1 MIILKLES
9 FFYRLS
15 KITYRS
21 KKAKRIF
28 LKNHSFK
35 KTIALS
41 LLASMSLCNAEE
53 DGAFFVIDYQTS
65 LARQELKNP
74 GFTQAQELKQLIRDG
89 AVRLQTSAIPLSYYL
104 DILGNKTKTLL
115 SESLKNSSQAQPSQ
129 PNGQPN
135 QALVNLEQSLEIL
148 GKLLDLS
155 QQYASEGVIKPLV
168 VDVGKGQIGIT
179 DSMLLVAQNIVLAL
193 GQVDLSKIQQ
203 NNNEQ
208 LYQNIMKVMLLG
220 AGGTNGSYNGV
231 SVGDIATGMQNF
243 SSQTGLIGAN
253 STVSELNALIKSGI
267 SLDRETLR
275 LGSFIEKNICSNASS
290 CFSGSQLI
298 YKQGLDRTINII
310 NAVLGQFESS
320 ASSLYKISYIP
331 NLFSLKDYQSASMN
345 GFGAKMGYKQFF
357 THKKNVGLRYYGF
370 LDYGYA
376 NFGDTNLKV
385 GANLVTYGVGT
396 DFLYNVYERSRRRE
410 RTTIGLFF
418 GAQIAGQTWST
429 NVTNLLSG
437 QRPDV
442 KSSSFQ
448 FLFDLGVRT
457 NFAKTNFNKH
467 RLDQGIEFGV
477 KIPVIAHK
485 YFATQGSSAS
495 YMRNF
500 SFYVGYSVGF

>member
-1 MIILKLES
+1 M
-9 FFYRLS
+9 
-15 KITYRS
+15 
-21 KKAKRIF
+21 
-28 LKNHSFK
+28 KNHSFK

-41 LLASMSLCNAEE
+41 LLAGMSLCNAEE

-104 DILGNKTKTLL
+104 DILGNKTKILL
-115 SESLKNSSQAQPSQ
+115 SESLKNNAQPSQ
-129 PNGQPN
+129 PNAQPPQQN
-135 QALVNLEQSLEIL
+135 GPSYQALVNLEQSLGIL

-155 QQYASEGVIKPLV
+155 QQYANQGVIKPLV
-168 VDVGKGQIGIT
+168 VDVGNKQIGIT

-220 AGGTNGSYNGV
+220 AGGTNGAYNGV

-275 LGSFIEKNICSNASS
+275 LGSFIEKNICSSVSS
-290 CFSGSQLI
+290 CFSQNQLV
-298 YKQGLDRTINII
+298 YKKGLDRVINII
-310 NAVLGQFESS
+310 NTSLDQFEYS

-331 NLFSLKDYQSASMN
+331 NLFSLRDYQSASMN

>member
-1 MIILKLES
+1 M
-9 FFYRLS
+9 
-15 KITYRS
+15 
-21 KKAKRIF
+21 
-28 LKNHSFK
+28 KNHSFK

-41 LLASMSLCNAEE
+41 LLAGMSLCNAEE

-104 DILGNKTKTLL
+104 DILGNKTKILL

-135 QALVNLEQSLEIL
+135 PALVNLEESLEIL

-155 QQYASEGVIKPLV
+155 QQYANQGVIKPLV
-168 VDVGKGQIGIT
+168 VDVGNKQIGIT

-203 NNNEQ
+203 NNNGQ
-208 LYQNIMKVMLLG
+208 LYENIMKVMLLG
-220 AGGTNGSYNGV
+220 AGGTNGAYNGV

-267 SLDRETLR
+267 SLDRETLG
-275 LGSFIEKNICSNASS
+275 LGSFIEKNICSSASP
-290 CFSGSQLI
+290 CFTGSQLI
-298 YKQGLDRTINII
+298 YRKGLDRVINII
-310 NAVLGQFESS
+310 NASLGQFESS

>member
-1 MIILKLES
+1 M
-9 FFYRLS
+9 
-15 KITYRS
+15 
-21 KKAKRIF
+21 
-28 LKNHSFK
+28 KNHSFK

-41 LLASMSLCNAEE
+41 LLASMSLCRAEE

-115 SESLKNSSQAQPSQ
+115 SESLKNNAQPSQ

-135 QALVNLEQSLEIL
+135 QAQPNQALVNLEQSLGIL

-155 QQYASEGVIKPLV
+155 QQYANQGVIKPLV
-168 VDVGKGQIGIT
+168 VDVGNKQIGIT

-203 NNNEQ
+203 NNNGQ
-208 LYQNIMKVMLLG
+208 LYENIMKVMLLG
-220 AGGTNGSYNGV
+220 AGGTNGAYNGV

-275 LGSFIEKNICSNASS
+275 LGSFIEKNICSSASS

-298 YKQGLDRTINII
+298 YKKGLDRVINII
-310 NAVLGQFESS
+310 NASLGQFESS

-357 THKKNVGLRYYGF
+357 THKKNIGLRYYGF

>member
-1 MIILKLES
+1 M
-9 FFYRLS
+9 
-15 KITYRS
+15 
-21 KKAKRIF
+21 
-28 LKNHSFK
+28 KNHSFK

-41 LLASMSLCNAEE
+41 LLAGMSLCRAEE

-115 SESLKNSSQAQPSQ
+115 SESVKNSSQTQPSQ

-135 QALVNLEQSLEIL
+135 QALVNLEQSLGIL

-155 QQYASEGVIKPLV
+155 QQYANQGVIKPLV
-168 VDVGKGQIGIT
+168 VDVGNKQIGIT
-179 DSMLLVAQNIVLAL
+179 DSMLSVAQNIVLAL

-203 NNNEQ
+203 NNNQQ
-208 LYQNIMKVMLLG
+208 LYENIMKVMLLG
-220 AGGTNGSYNGV
+220 TGGTNGAYNGV

-253 STVSELNALIKSGI
+253 STVSEINALIKSGI

-275 LGSFIEKNICSNASS
+275 LGSFIEKNICSSASS

-298 YKQGLDRTINII
+298 YRKGLDRVINII
-310 NAVLGQFESS
+310 NTSLNQFEYS

-357 THKKNVGLRYYGF
+357 THKKNIGLRYYGF

>member
-1 MIILKLES
+1 M
-9 FFYRLS
+9 
-15 KITYRS
+15 
-21 KKAKRIF
+21 
-28 LKNHSFK
+28 KNHSFK

-115 SESLKNSSQAQPSQ
+115 SESLKNNAQASQ

-135 QALVNLEQSLEIL
+135 QALVNLEQSLGIL

-155 QQYASEGVIKPLV
+155 QQYANQGVIKPLV
-168 VDVGKGQIGIT
+168 VDVGNKQIGIT
-179 DSMLLVAQNIVLAL
+179 DSMLSVAQNIVLAL

-203 NNNEQ
+203 NNNQQ
-208 LYQNIMKVMLLG
+208 LYENIVKVMLLG
-220 AGGTNGSYNGV
+220 AGGTNGAYNGV

-290 CFSGSQLI
+290 CFSGNQLI
-298 YKQGLDRTINII
+298 YKKGLDRVIGII
-310 NAVLGQFESS
+310 NTSLDQFESS

-331 NLFSLKDYQSASMN
+331 NLFSLRDYQSASMN

-357 THKKNVGLRYYGF
+357 THKKNIGLRYYGF

-396 DFLYNVYERSRRRE
+396 DFLYNFFERSRRRE
-410 RTTIGLFF
+410 RTAIGLFF

-448 FLFDLGVRT
+448 FLFDLGLRT

-467 RLDQGIEFGV
+467 KLDQGIEFGV
-477 KIPVIAHK
+477 KIPVIAYK

>member
-1 MIILKLES
+1 M
-9 FFYRLS
+9 
-15 KITYRS
+15 
-21 KKAKRIF
+21 
-28 LKNHSFK
+28 KNHSFK

-104 DILGNKTKTLL
+104 DILGNKTKILL
-115 SESLKNSSQAQPSQ
+115 SESLKNNAQSSQPNAQPSQ
-129 PNGQPN
+129 QNGPSN
-135 QALVNLEQSLEIL
+135 QALVNLEQSLGIL

-168 VDVGKGQIGIT
+168 VDVGKEQIGIT

-220 AGGTNGSYNGV
+220 AGGTNGAYNGV

-275 LGSFIEKNICSNASS
+275 LGSFIEKNICSSASS
-290 CFSGSQLI
+290 CFTGSQLI
-298 YKQGLDRTINII
+298 YKKGLDRVINII
-310 NAVLGQFESS
+310 NASLGQFESS

-357 THKKNVGLRYYGF
+357 THKKNIGLRYYGF

>member
-1 MIILKLES
+1 M
-9 FFYRLS
+9 
-15 KITYRS
+15 
-21 KKAKRIF
+21 
-28 LKNHSFK
+28 KNHSFK

-41 LLASMSLCNAEE
+41 LLAGMSLCNAEE

-115 SESLKNSSQAQPSQ
+115 SESLKNNAQPSQ
-129 PNGQPN
+129 PNGQSTPN
-135 QALVNLEQSLEIL
+135 QALVNLEQSLGIL

-155 QQYASEGVIKPLV
+155 QQYANQGVIKPLV
-168 VDVGKGQIGIT
+168 VDVGKEQIGIT

-203 NNNEQ
+203 TNNEQ
-208 LYQNIMKVMLLG
+208 LYENIMKVMLLG
-220 AGGTNGSYNGV
+220 AGGTSGAYNGV

-253 STVSELNALIKSGI
+253 STVSEFNALIKSGI
-267 SLDRETLR
+267 SLDRETLK
-275 LGSFIEKNICSNASS
+275 LGSFIEKNICSSTS
-290 CFSGSQLI
+290 PCFSGSQLI
-298 YKQGLDRTINII
+298 YKKGLDRVIGII
-310 NAVLGQFESS
+310 NTNLNQFEYS

-357 THKKNVGLRYYGF
+357 THKKNIGLRYYGF

-396 DFLYNVYERSRRRE
+396 DFLYNFFERSRRRE
-410 RTTIGLFF
+410 RTAIGLFF

-429 NVTNLLSG
+429 SVTNLLSG

-448 FLFDLGVRT
+448 FLFDLGLRT
-457 NFAKTNFNKH
+457 NFAKTHFNKH
-467 RLDQGIEFGV
+467 KLDQGIEFGV

>member
-1 MIILKLES
+1 M
-9 FFYRLS
+9 
-15 KITYRS
+15 
-21 KKAKRIF
+21 
-28 LKNHSFK
+28 KNHSFK

-104 DILGNKTKTLL
+104 DILGNKTKILL
-115 SESLKNSSQAQPSQ
+115 SESLKNNAQPSQPNAQPSQ

-135 QALVNLEQSLEIL
+135 QALVNLEQSLGIL

-155 QQYASEGVIKPLV
+155 QQYANQGVIKPLV
-168 VDVGKGQIGIT
+168 VDVGNKQIGIT

-193 GQVDLSKIQQ
+193 GQVDLSKIKQ
-203 NNNEQ
+203 NNNQQ
-208 LYQNIMKVMLLG
+208 LYENIMKVMLLG
-220 AGGTNGSYNGV
+220 AGGTNGAYNGV

-253 STVSELNALIKSGI
+253 STVSEINALIKSGI

-275 LGSFIEKNICSNASS
+275 LGSFIEKNICSSASS
-290 CFSGSQLI
+290 CFSGNQLI
-298 YKQGLDRTINII
+298 YKKGLDRVINII
-310 NAVLGQFESS
+310 NASLGQFESS

-357 THKKNVGLRYYGF
+357 THKKNIGLRYYGF

-418 GAQIAGQTWST
+418 GTQIAGQTWST

>member
-1 MIILKLES
+1 M
-9 FFYRLS
+9 
-15 KITYRS
+15 
-21 KKAKRIF
+21 
-28 LKNHSFK
+28 KNHSFK

-104 DILGNKTKTLL
+104 DILGNKTKILL
-115 SESLKNSSQAQPSQ
+115 SESLKNGSQTQPSQ
-129 PNGQPN
+129 PNGPSN
-135 QALVNLEQSLEIL
+135 QALVNLEQSLGIL

-155 QQYASEGVIKPLV
+155 QQYANQGVIKPLV
-168 VDVGKGQIGIT
+168 VDVGKEQIGIT

-203 NNNEQ
+203 NNNGQ
-208 LYQNIMKVMLLG
+208 LYENIMKVMLLG
-220 AGGTNGSYNGV
+220 ASGTNGAYNGV

-253 STVSELNALIKSGI
+253 STVSEINALIKSGI

-275 LGSFIEKNICSNASS
+275 LGSFIEKNICSSASS
-290 CFSGSQLI
+290 CFSGNQLI
-298 YKQGLDRTINII
+298 YKKGLDRVINII
-310 NAVLGQFESS
+310 NASLGQFESS

-357 THKKNVGLRYYGF
+357 THKKNIGLRYYGF

-429 NVTNLLSG
+429 NVTDLLSG

>member
-1 MIILKLES
+1 M
-9 FFYRLS
+9 
-15 KITYRS
+15 
-21 KKAKRIF
+21 
-28 LKNHSFK
+28 KNHSFK

-104 DILGNKTKTLL
+104 DILGNKTATLL
-115 SESLKNSSQAQPSQ
+115 RESLKNNVQPSQ
-129 PNGQPN
+129 PNAQPQNGPSN
-135 QALVNLEQSLEIL
+135 QALVNLEQSLGIL

-155 QQYASEGVIKPLV
+155 QQYANQGVIKPLV
-168 VDVGKGQIGIT
+168 VDVEGKNIGIT

-203 NNNEQ
+203 NNGNGQ
-208 LYQNIMKVMLLG
+208 LYENIMKVMLLG
-220 AGGTNGSYNGV
+220 AGGTNGAYNGV

-275 LGSFIEKNICSNASS
+275 LGSFIEKNICSGASS
-290 CFSGSQLI
+290 CFTGSQLI
-298 YKQGLDRTINII
+298 YKKGLDRTINII

-357 THKKNVGLRYYGF
+357 THKKNIGLRYYGF

-376 NFGDTNLKV
+376 NFGDTDLKV

>member
-1 MIILKLES
+1 M
-9 FFYRLS
+9 
-15 KITYRS
+15 
-21 KKAKRIF
+21 
-28 LKNHSFK
+28 KNHSFK

-104 DILGNKTKTLL
+104 DILGNKTTTLL
-115 SESLKNSSQAQPSQ
+115 SGSVKDNTKP
-129 PNGQPN
+129 P
-135 QALVNLEQSLEIL
+135 QALVNLEQSLGIL

-155 QQYASEGVIKPLV
+155 QQYASQGVIKPLV
-168 VDVGKGQIGIT
+168 VDVGNKQIGIT

-208 LYQNIMKVMLLG
+208 LYENIMKVMLLG
-220 AGGTNGSYNGV
+220 AGGTNGAYNGV

-275 LGSFIEKNICSNASS
+275 LGSFIEKNICSSASS

-298 YKQGLDRTINII
+298 YKKGLDRVIGII
-310 NAVLGQFESS
+310 NTTLNQFESS

-357 THKKNVGLRYYGF
+357 THKKNIGLRYYGF

-467 RLDQGIEFGV
+467 KLDQGIEFGV

>member
-1 MIILKLES
+1 M
-9 FFYRLS
+9 
-15 KITYRS
+15 
-21 KKAKRIF
+21 
-28 LKNHSFK
+28 KNHSFK

-115 SESLKNSSQAQPSQ
+115 SESLKNNPQQQ
-129 PNGQPN
+129 NGQPN
-135 QALVNLEQSLEIL
+135 QALVNLEQSLGIL

-155 QQYASEGVIKPLV
+155 QQYANQGVIKPLV
-168 VDVGKGQIGIT
+168 VDVGKEQIGIT

-203 NNNEQ
+203 NNNGQ
-208 LYQNIMKVMLLG
+208 LYENIMKVMLLG
-220 AGGTNGSYNGV
+220 ASGTNGAYNGV

-253 STVSELNALIKSGI
+253 STVSEINALIKSGI

-275 LGSFIEKNICSNASS
+275 LGSFIEKNICSSASS
-290 CFSGSQLI
+290 CFSGNQLI
-298 YKQGLDRTINII
+298 YKKGLDRVINII
-310 NAVLGQFESS
+310 NASLGQFESS

-357 THKKNVGLRYYGF
+357 THKKNIGLRYYGF

>member
-1 MIILKLES
+1 M
-9 FFYRLS
+9 
-15 KITYRS
+15 
-21 KKAKRIF
+21 
-28 LKNHSFK
+28 KNHSFK

-115 SESLKNSSQAQPSQ
+115 SESMKDNAQASQQNA
-129 PNGQPN
+129 QPN

-155 QQYASEGVIKPLV
+155 QQYASQNIIKPLV
-168 VDVGKGQIGIT
+168 VDVGKQQIGIT
-179 DSMLLVAQNIVLAL
+179 DSMLSVAQNIVLAL

-203 NNNEQ
+203 NNNQQ
-208 LYQNIMKVMLLG
+208 LYENIVKVMLLG
-220 AGGTNGSYNGV
+220 AGGTNGAYNGV

-275 LGSFIEKNICSNASS
+275 LGSFIEKNICSNASP
-290 CFSGSQLI
+290 CFSGNQLI
-298 YKQGLDRTINII
+298 YRKGLDRVIGII
-310 NAVLGQFESS
+310 NTSLDQFESS

-331 NLFSLKDYQSASMN
+331 NLFSLRDYQSASMN

-357 THKKNVGLRYYGF
+357 THKKNIGLRYYGF

-396 DFLYNVYERSRRRE
+396 DFLYNFFERFRRRE
-410 RTTIGLFF
+410 RTAIGLFF
-418 GAQIAGQTWST
+418 GTQIAGQTWST

-448 FLFDLGVRT
+448 FLFDLGLRT

-467 RLDQGIEFGV
+467 KLDQGIEFGV

>member
-1 MIILKLES
+1 M
-9 FFYRLS
+9 
-15 KITYRS
+15 
-21 KKAKRIF
+21 
-28 LKNHSFK
+28 KNHSFK

-41 LLASMSLCNAEE
+41 LLAGMSLCNAEE

-104 DILGNKTKTLL
+104 DILGNKTKILL
-115 SESLKNSSQAQPSQ
+115 SESLKNSSQTQPSQ
-129 PNGQPN
+129 QNGQPL
-135 QALVNLEQSLEIL
+135 QALVNLEQSLGIL

-155 QQYASEGVIKPLV
+155 QQYANQGVIKPLV
-168 VDVGKGQIGIT
+168 VDVGKEQIGIT
-179 DSMLLVAQNIVLAL
+179 ESMLLVAQNIVLAL

-208 LYQNIMKVMLLG
+208 LYENIMKVMLLG
-220 AGGTNGSYNGV
+220 AGGTNGAYNGV

-267 SLDRETLR
+267 SLDRETLG
-275 LGSFIEKNICSNASS
+275 LGSFIEKNICSSESS
-290 CFSGSQLI
+290 CFNGSQLI
-298 YKQGLDRTINII
+298 YKKGLDRSTNII
-310 NAVLGQFESS
+310 NASLDQFEYS

-357 THKKNVGLRYYGF
+357 THKKNIGLRYYGF

-418 GAQIAGQTWST
+418 GTQIAGQTWST

-467 RLDQGIEFGV
+467 KLDQGIEFGV

>member
-1 MIILKLES
+1 M
-9 FFYRLS
+9 
-15 KITYRS
+15 
-21 KKAKRIF
+21 
-28 LKNHSFK
+28 KNHSFK

-115 SESLKNSSQAQPSQ
+115 SESLKNNAQPSQ

-135 QALVNLEQSLEIL
+135 QAQPNQALVNLEQSLGIL

-168 VDVGKGQIGIT
+168 VDVGKKQIGIT

-220 AGGTNGSYNGV
+220 AGGTNGAYNGV

-267 SLDRETLR
+267 SLDRETLG
-275 LGSFIEKNICSNASS
+275 LGSFIEKNICSSASP
-290 CFSGSQLI
+290 CFTGSQLI
-298 YKQGLDRTINII
+298 YRKGLDRTINII
-310 NAVLGQFESS
+310 NAVLGQFENS

>member
-1 MIILKLES
+1 M
-9 FFYRLS
+9 
-15 KITYRS
+15 
-21 KKAKRIF
+21 
-28 LKNHSFK
+28 KNHSFK

-104 DILGNKTKTLL
+104 DILGNKTKILL
-115 SESLKNSSQAQPSQ
+115 SESLKNSSQTQPSQ

-135 QALVNLEQSLEIL
+135 QALVNLEQSLGIL

-168 VDVGKGQIGIT
+168 VDVGKEQIGIT

-208 LYQNIMKVMLLG
+208 LYENIMKVMLLG
-220 AGGTNGSYNGV
+220 AGGTNGAYNGV

-253 STVSELNALIKSGI
+253 STVSEINALIKSGI

-275 LGSFIEKNICSNASS
+275 LGSFIEKNICSSASS
-290 CFSGSQLI
+290 CFSGNQLI
-298 YKQGLDRTINII
+298 YKKGLDRVINII
-310 NAVLGQFESS
+310 NASLGQFESS

-357 THKKNVGLRYYGF
+357 THKKNIGLRYYGF

>member
-1 MIILKLES
+1 M
-9 FFYRLS
+9 
-15 KITYRS
+15 
-21 KKAKRIF
+21 
-28 LKNHSFK
+28 KNHSFK

-104 DILGNKTKTLL
+104 DILGNKTKILL
-115 SESLKNSSQAQPSQ
+115 SESLKNNAQPSQ

-135 QALVNLEQSLEIL
+135 QALVNLERSLGIL

-168 VDVGKGQIGIT
+168 VDVGNKQIGIT

-208 LYQNIMKVMLLG
+208 LYENIMKVMLLG
-220 AGGTNGSYNGV
+220 AGGTNGAYNGV

-267 SLDRETLR
+267 SLDRETLG
-275 LGSFIEKNICSNASS
+275 LGSFIEKNICSGASS
-290 CFSGSQLI
+290 CFSGNQLI
-298 YKQGLDRTINII
+298 YRKGLDRVINII
-310 NAVLGQFESS
+310 NASLGQFESS

-357 THKKNVGLRYYGF
+357 THKKNIGLRYYGF

>member
-1 MIILKLES
+1 M
-9 FFYRLS
+9 
-15 KITYRS
+15 
-21 KKAKRIF
+21 
-28 LKNHSFK
+28 KNHSFK

-104 DILGNKTKTLL
+104 DILGNKTKILL
-115 SESLKNSSQAQPSQ
+115 SESVKNNAQPSQ
-129 PNGQPN
+129 QNGQSTPN
-135 QALVNLEQSLEIL
+135 QALANLEESLGIL

-155 QQYASEGVIKPLV
+155 QQYANQGVIKPLV
-168 VDVGKGQIGIT
+168 VDVGNKQIGIT

-208 LYQNIMKVMLLG
+208 LYENIMKVMLLG
-220 AGGTNGSYNGV
+220 ASGTNGAYNGV

-267 SLDRETLR
+267 SLDRETLG
-275 LGSFIEKNICSNASS
+275 LGSFIEKNICSSASP
-290 CFSGSQLI
+290 CFTGSQLV
-298 YKQGLDRTINII
+298 YRKGLDRVINII
-310 NAVLGQFESS
+310 NASLGQFESS

>member
-1 MIILKLES
+1 M
-9 FFYRLS
+9 
-15 KITYRS
+15 
-21 KKAKRIF
+21 
-28 LKNHSFK
+28 KNHSFK

-104 DILGNKTKTLL
+104 DILGNKTKILL

-135 QALVNLEQSLEIL
+135 QALVNLEQSLGIL

-168 VDVGKGQIGIT
+168 VDVGKEQIGIT

-220 AGGTNGSYNGV
+220 AGGTNGAYNGV

-267 SLDRETLR
+267 SLDRETLG
-275 LGSFIEKNICSNASS
+275 LGSFIEKNICSGASP
-290 CFSGSQLI
+290 CFTGSQLI
-298 YKQGLDRTINII
+298 YRKGLDRVINII
-310 NAVLGQFESS
+310 NASLGQFENS

>member
-1 MIILKLES
+1 M
-9 FFYRLS
+9 
-15 KITYRS
+15 
-21 KKAKRIF
+21 
-28 LKNHSFK
+28 KNHSFK

-104 DILGNKTKTLL
+104 DILGNKTKILL
-115 SESLKNSSQAQPSQ
+115 SESLKNNAQPPQ
-129 PNGQPN
+129 QNGQSN
-135 QALVNLEQSLEIL
+135 QALVNLEQSLGIL

-155 QQYASEGVIKPLV
+155 QQYANQGVIKPLV
-168 VDVGKGQIGIT
+168 VDVGKEQIGIT

-203 NNNEQ
+203 NNNQQ
-208 LYQNIMKVMLLG
+208 LYENIMKVMLLG
-220 AGGTNGSYNGV
+220 AGGTNGAYNGV

-267 SLDRETLR
+267 SLDRETLG
-275 LGSFIEKNICSNASS
+275 LGSFIEKNICSGASS
-290 CFSGSQLI
+290 CFSQNQLI
-298 YKQGLDRTINII
+298 YKKGLDRTINII
-310 NAVLGQFESS
+310 NASLGQFESS

-357 THKKNVGLRYYGF
+357 THKKNIGLRYYGF

>member
-1 MIILKLES
+1 M
-9 FFYRLS
+9 
-15 KITYRS
+15 
-21 KKAKRIF
+21 
-28 LKNHSFK
+28 KNHSFK

-115 SESLKNSSQAQPSQ
+115 SESMKDNAQASQQ
-129 PNGQPN
+129 NGQPN
-135 QALVNLEQSLEIL
+135 QALVNLEQSLGIL

-155 QQYASEGVIKPLV
+155 QQYASQGVIKPLV
-168 VDVGKGQIGIT
+168 VDVGNKQIGIT

-203 NNNEQ
+203 NNQNNNEQ

-220 AGGTNGSYNGV
+220 AGGTNGAYNGV

-267 SLDRETLR
+267 SLDRETLK
-275 LGSFIEKNICSNASS
+275 LGSFIEKNICSSASS

-298 YKQGLDRTINII
+298 YKKGLDRVIGII
-310 NAVLGQFESS
+310 NTSLGQFESS

-331 NLFSLKDYQSASMN
+331 NLFSLRDYQSASMN

-357 THKKNVGLRYYGF
+357 THKKNIGLRYYGF

-467 RLDQGIEFGV
+467 KLDQGIEFGV

>member
-1 MIILKLES
+1 M
-9 FFYRLS
+9 
-15 KITYRS
+15 
-21 KKAKRIF
+21 
-28 LKNHSFK
+28 KNHSFK

-104 DILGNKTKTLL
+104 DILGNKTATLL
-115 SESLKNSSQAQPSQ
+115 SESLKNNAQPPQ
-129 PNGQPN
+129 QNGPSN
-135 QALVNLEQSLEIL
+135 QALVNLEKSLGIL

-155 QQYASEGVIKPLV
+155 QQYASQGVIKPLV
-168 VDVGKGQIGIT
+168 VDVGKEQIGIT

-203 NNNEQ
+203 NNNQQ
-208 LYQNIMKVMLLG
+208 LYENIMKVMLLG
-220 AGGTNGSYNGV
+220 AGGTNGAYNGV

-267 SLDRETLR
+267 SLDRETLG
-275 LGSFIEKNICSNASS
+275 LGSFIEKNICSGASS
-290 CFSGSQLI
+290 CFTGGQLI
-298 YKQGLDRTINII
+298 YKKGLDRTINII

-357 THKKNVGLRYYGF
+357 THKKNIGLRYYGF
-370 LDYGYA
+370 LDYVYA
-376 NFGDTNLKV
+376 NFGDTDLKV

-396 DFLYNVYERSRRRE
+396 DFLYNMYERSRRRE

>member
-1 MIILKLES
+1 M
-9 FFYRLS
+9 
-15 KITYRS
+15 
-21 KKAKRIF
+21 
-28 LKNHSFK
+28 KNHSFK

-41 LLASMSLCNAEE
+41 LLAGMSLCNAEE

-104 DILGNKTKTLL
+104 DILGNKTKILL

-135 QALVNLEQSLEIL
+135 QALVNLEQSLGIL

-155 QQYASEGVIKPLV
+155 QQYANQGVIKPLV
-168 VDVGKGQIGIT
+168 VDVGNKQIGIT

-208 LYQNIMKVMLLG
+208 LYENIMKVMLLG
-220 AGGTNGSYNGV
+220 AGGTNGAYNGV

-275 LGSFIEKNICSNASS
+275 LGSFIEKNICSSASP
-290 CFSGSQLI
+290 CFTGSQLV
-298 YKQGLDRTINII
+298 YRKGLDRVINII
-310 NAVLGQFESS
+310 NASLGQFESS

-357 THKKNVGLRYYGF
+357 THKKNIGLRYYGF

>member
-1 MIILKLES
+1 M
-9 FFYRLS
+9 
-15 KITYRS
+15 
-21 KKAKRIF
+21 
-28 LKNHSFK
+28 KNHSFK

-41 LLASMSLCNAEE
+41 LLAGMSLCNAEE

-115 SESLKNSSQAQPSQ
+115 SESVKNSSQAQPSQ

-135 QALVNLEQSLEIL
+135 QALVNLEQSLGIL

-155 QQYASEGVIKPLV
+155 QQYANQGVIKPLV
-168 VDVGKGQIGIT
+168 VDVGNKQIGIT

-203 NNNEQ
+203 NNNGQ
-208 LYQNIMKVMLLG
+208 LYENIMKVMLLG
-220 AGGTNGSYNGV
+220 AGGTNGAYNGV

-253 STVSELNALIKSGI
+253 STVSEINALIESGI

-275 LGSFIEKNICSNASS
+275 LGSFIEKNICSGASH
-290 CFSGSQLI
+290 CFTGNQLI
-298 YKQGLDRTINII
+298 YKKGLDRVINII
-310 NAVLGQFESS
+310 NASLGQFESS

-357 THKKNVGLRYYGF
+357 THKKNIGLRYYGF

>member
-1 MIILKLES
+1 M
-9 FFYRLS
+9 
-15 KITYRS
+15 
-21 KKAKRIF
+21 
-28 LKNHSFK
+28 KNHSFK

-53 DGAFFVIDYQTS
+53 DGAFFIIDYQTS

-104 DILGNKTKTLL
+104 DILGNKTKILL
-115 SESLKNSSQAQPSQ
+115 SESLKNGSQTQPSQ

-135 QALVNLEQSLEIL
+135 QALVNLEKSLGIL
-148 GKLLDLS
+148 GKLLNLS
-155 QQYASEGVIKPLV
+155 QQYASQGVIKPLV
-168 VDVGKGQIGIT
+168 VDVGKEQIGIT

-203 NNNEQ
+203 NNNGQ
-208 LYQNIMKVMLLG
+208 LYENIMKVMLLG
-220 AGGTNGSYNGV
+220 AGGTNGAYNGV

-267 SLDRETLR
+267 SLDRETLG
-275 LGSFIEKNICSNASS
+275 LGSFIEKNICSSASP
-290 CFSGSQLI
+290 CFTGSQLV
-298 YKQGLDRTINII
+298 YRKGLDRVINII
-310 NAVLGQFESS
+310 NASLGQFESS

-357 THKKNVGLRYYGF
+357 THKKNIGLRYYGF

>member
-1 MIILKLES
+1 M
-9 FFYRLS
+9 
-15 KITYRS
+15 
-21 KKAKRIF
+21 
-28 LKNHSFK
+28 KNHSFK

-115 SESLKNSSQAQPSQ
+115 SESLKNNAQPSQ
-129 PNGQPN
+129 PNAQPPQQN
-135 QALVNLEQSLEIL
+135 GPSYQALVNLEESLGIL

-155 QQYASEGVIKPLV
+155 QQYANQGVIKPLV
-168 VDVGKGQIGIT
+168 VDVGKEQIGIT

-203 NNNEQ
+203 NNNGQ
-208 LYQNIMKVMLLG
+208 LYENIMKVMLLG
-220 AGGTNGSYNGV
+220 AGGTNGAYNGV

-253 STVSELNALIKSGI
+253 STVSELNALINSGI
-267 SLDRETLR
+267 SLSNETLG
-275 LGSFIEKNICSNASS
+275 LGNFIAKNICSSASP
-290 CFSGSQLI
+290 CFSGNQLI
-298 YKQGLDRTINII
+298 YKKGLDRSINII
-310 NAVLGQFESS
+310 HKSLEQFENS

>member
-1 MIILKLES
+1 M
-9 FFYRLS
+9 
-15 KITYRS
+15 
-21 KKAKRIF
+21 
-28 LKNHSFK
+28 KNHSFK

-104 DILGNKTKTLL
+104 DILGNKTKILL
-115 SESLKNSSQAQPSQ
+115 SESLKNNAQPSQ
-129 PNGQPN
+129 PNGQPNQVQPN
-135 QALVNLEQSLEIL
+135 QALVNLEQSLGIL

-155 QQYASEGVIKPLV
+155 QQYANQGVIKPLV
-168 VDVGKGQIGIT
+168 VDVGKEQIGIT

-203 NNNEQ
+203 NNNKQ
-208 LYQNIMKVMLLG
+208 LYENIMKVMLLG
-220 AGGTNGSYNGV
+220 AGGTNGAYNGV

-275 LGSFIEKNICSNASS
+275 LGSFIEKNICSSASS
-290 CFSGSQLI
+290 CFTGSQLI
-298 YKQGLDRTINII
+298 YKKGLDRVINII
-310 NAVLGQFESS
+310 NASLGQFENS

-357 THKKNVGLRYYGF
+357 THKKNIGLRYYGF

-376 NFGDTNLKV
+376 SFGDTNLKV

-477 KIPVIAHK
+477 KVPVIAHK

>member
-1 MIILKLES
+1 M
-9 FFYRLS
+9 
-15 KITYRS
+15 
-21 KKAKRIF
+21 
-28 LKNHSFK
+28 KNHSFK

-41 LLASMSLCNAEE
+41 LLAGMSLCNAEE

-74 GFTQAQELKQLIRDG
+74 GFTQVQELKQLIRDG

-115 SESLKNSSQAQPSQ
+115 SESLKNNAQEQ
-129 PNGQPN
+129 NTQPN
-135 QALVNLEQSLEIL
+135 QALVNLEQSLGIL

-155 QQYASEGVIKPLV
+155 QQYANQGVIKPLV
-168 VDVGKGQIGIT
+168 VDVGKEQIGIT
-179 DSMLLVAQNIVLAL
+179 ESMLSVAQNIVLAL

-203 NNNEQ
+203 NNNGQ
-208 LYQNIMKVMLLG
+208 LYENIMKVMLLG
-220 AGGTNGSYNGV
+220 AGGTNGAYNGV

-267 SLDRETLR
+267 SLDRETLK

-298 YKQGLDRTINII
+298 YKKGLDRVIGII
-310 NAVLGQFESS
+310 NTSLNQFEYS

-357 THKKNVGLRYYGF
+357 THKKNIGLRYYGF

-376 NFGDTNLKV
+376 NFSDTNLKV

-396 DFLYNVYERSRRRE
+396 DFLYNFFERSRRRE
-410 RTTIGLFF
+410 RTMIGLFF

-448 FLFDLGVRT
+448 FLFDLGLRT

>member
-1 MIILKLES
+1 M
-9 FFYRLS
+9 
-15 KITYRS
+15 
-21 KKAKRIF
+21 
-28 LKNHSFK
+28 KNHSFK

-104 DILGNKTKTLL
+104 DILGNKTKILL
-115 SESLKNSSQAQPSQ
+115 SESLKNNAQPSQ
-129 PNGQPN
+129 PNGQSTPN
-135 QALVNLEQSLEIL
+135 PALVNLEQSLGIL

-168 VDVGKGQIGIT
+168 VDVGKEQIGIT

-208 LYQNIMKVMLLG
+208 LYENIMKVMLLG
-220 AGGTNGSYNGV
+220 AGGTNGAYNGV

-267 SLDRETLR
+267 SLDRETLG
-275 LGSFIEKNICSNASS
+275 LGSFIEKNICSSASP
-290 CFSGSQLI
+290 CFSGNQLI
-298 YKQGLDRTINII
+298 YRKGLDRVINII
-310 NAVLGQFESS
+310 NASLGQFENS

-357 THKKNVGLRYYGF
+357 THKKNIGLRYYGF

>member
-1 MIILKLES
+1 M
-9 FFYRLS
+9 
-15 KITYRS
+15 
-21 KKAKRIF
+21 
-28 LKNHSFK
+28 KNHSFK

-104 DILGNKTKTLL
+104 DILGNKTKILL
-115 SESLKNSSQAQPSQ
+115 SESLKNNTQPSQ

-135 QALVNLEQSLEIL
+135 QALVNLEESLGIL

-155 QQYASEGVIKPLV
+155 QQYANQGVIKPLV
-168 VDVGKGQIGIT
+168 VDVGKEQIGIT

-203 NNNEQ
+203 NNNGQ
-208 LYQNIMKVMLLG
+208 LYENIMKVMLLG
-220 AGGTNGSYNGV
+220 AGGTNGAYNGV

-275 LGSFIEKNICSNASS
+275 LGSFIEKNICSGASP
-290 CFSGSQLI
+290 CFTGSQLV
-298 YKQGLDRTINII
+298 YRKGLDRVINII
-310 NAVLGQFESS
+310 NASLGQFESS

-357 THKKNVGLRYYGF
+357 THKKNIGLRYYGF

-457 NFAKTNFNKH
+457 NFAKTNFNRH

>member
-1 MIILKLES
+1 M
-9 FFYRLS
+9 
-15 KITYRS
+15 
-21 KKAKRIF
+21 
-28 LKNHSFK
+28 KNHSFK

-41 LLASMSLCNAEE
+41 LLAGMSLCNAEE

-104 DILGNKTKTLL
+104 DILGNKTATLL
-115 SESLKNSSQAQPSQ
+115 RESLKNNAQLSQQNGQPPQ
-129 PNGQPN
+129 PNGPSN
-135 QALVNLEQSLEIL
+135 QALANLEQSLGIL

-155 QQYASEGVIKPLV
+155 QQYASQGVIKPLV
-168 VDVGKGQIGIT
+168 VDVGKEQIGIT

-203 NNNEQ
+203 NNNGQ
-208 LYQNIMKVMLLG
+208 LYENIMKVMLLG
-220 AGGTNGSYNGV
+220 AGGTNGAYNGV

-267 SLDRETLR
+267 SLDRETLG
-275 LGSFIEKNICSNASS
+275 LGSFIEKNICSGASS
-290 CFSGSQLI
+290 CFSGNQLI
-298 YKQGLDRTINII
+298 YKKGLDRTINII

-357 THKKNVGLRYYGF
+357 THKKNIGLRYYGF

-477 KIPVIAHK
+477 KIPVIAHQ

>member
-1 MIILKLES
+1 M
-9 FFYRLS
+9 
-15 KITYRS
+15 
-21 KKAKRIF
+21 
-28 LKNHSFK
+28 KNHSFK

-41 LLASMSLCNAEE
+41 LLAGMSLCNAEE

-104 DILGNKTKTLL
+104 DILGNKTKILL
-115 SESLKNSSQAQPSQ
+115 SESLKNNAQPSQ
-129 PNGQPN
+129 PNGQSTPN
-135 QALVNLEQSLEIL
+135 PALVNLEQSLGIL

-155 QQYASEGVIKPLV
+155 QQYASQGVIKPLV
-168 VDVGKGQIGIT
+168 VDVGKEQIGIT

-203 NNNEQ
+203 NNNGQ
-208 LYQNIMKVMLLG
+208 LYENIMKVMLLG
-220 AGGTNGSYNGV
+220 AGGTNGAYNGV

-243 SSQTGLIGAN
+243 SSQTGLIGTN

-275 LGSFIEKNICSNASS
+275 LGSFIKNNICSSASS
-290 CFSGSQLI
+290 CFSGNQLI
-298 YKQGLDRTINII
+298 YKKGLDRVINII
-310 NAVLGQFESS
+310 NTSLGQFESS

-357 THKKNVGLRYYGF
+357 THKKNIGLRYYGF

>member
-1 MIILKLES
+1 M
-9 FFYRLS
+9 
-15 KITYRS
+15 
-21 KKAKRIF
+21 
-28 LKNHSFK
+28 KNHSFK

-41 LLASMSLCNAEE
+41 LLAGMSLCNAEE

-104 DILGNKTKTLL
+104 DILGNKTKILL
-115 SESLKNSSQAQPSQ
+115 SESLKNSSQTQPSQ

-135 QALVNLEQSLEIL
+135 QALVNLEQSLGIL

-155 QQYASEGVIKPLV
+155 QQYANQGVIKPLV
-168 VDVGKGQIGIT
+168 VDVGNKQIGIT

-208 LYQNIMKVMLLG
+208 LYENIMKVMLLG
-220 AGGTNGSYNGV
+220 AGGTNGAYNGV

-275 LGSFIEKNICSNASS
+275 LGSFIEKNICSSASS
-290 CFSGSQLI
+290 CFTGSQLI
-298 YKQGLDRTINII
+298 YKKGLDRTINII
-310 NAVLGQFESS
+310 NASLGQFESS

-357 THKKNVGLRYYGF
+357 THKKNIGLRYYGF

-410 RTTIGLFF
+410 RTAIGLFF

-485 YFATQGSSAS
+485 YFATQGSSTS

>member
-1 MIILKLES
+1 M
-9 FFYRLS
+9 
-15 KITYRS
+15 
-21 KKAKRIF
+21 
-28 LKNHSFK
+28 KNHSFK

-41 LLASMSLCNAEE
+41 LLAGMSLCNAEE

-135 QALVNLEQSLEIL
+135 QALVNLERSLGIL

-168 VDVGKGQIGIT
+168 VDVGKEQIGIT

-203 NNNEQ
+203 NNNGQ
-208 LYQNIMKVMLLG
+208 LYENIMKVMLLG
-220 AGGTNGSYNGV
+220 AGGTNGAYNGV

-275 LGSFIEKNICSNASS
+275 LGSFIEKNICSSASS

-298 YKQGLDRTINII
+298 YKKGLDRVINII
-310 NAVLGQFESS
+310 NASLGQFESS

-357 THKKNVGLRYYGF
+357 THKKNIGLRYYGF

>member
-1 MIILKLES
+1 M
-9 FFYRLS
+9 
-15 KITYRS
+15 
-21 KKAKRIF
+21 
-28 LKNHSFK
+28 KNHSFK

-115 SESLKNSSQAQPSQ
+115 SESVKNSSQTQ

-135 QALVNLEQSLEIL
+135 QALVNLEQSLGIL

-168 VDVGKGQIGIT
+168 VDVGKEQIGIT

-220 AGGTNGSYNGV
+220 AGGTNGAYNGV

-243 SSQTGLIGAN
+243 SSQTGLVGAN
-253 STVSELNALIKSGI
+253 STVSELNTLIKSGI

-310 NAVLGQFESS
+310 NTSLSQFEYS

-331 NLFSLKDYQSASMN
+331 NLFSLRDYQSASMN

-357 THKKNVGLRYYGF
+357 THKKNIGLRYYGF

-495 YMRNF
+495 YIRNF

>member
-1 MIILKLES
+1 M
-9 FFYRLS
+9 
-15 KITYRS
+15 
-21 KKAKRIF
+21 
-28 LKNHSFK
+28 KNHSFK

-115 SESLKNSSQAQPSQ
+115 SESLKNSSQTQPPQ

-155 QQYASEGVIKPLV
+155 QQYANQGVIKPLV
-168 VDVGKGQIGIT
+168 VDVGKEQIGIT

-208 LYQNIMKVMLLG
+208 LYENIMKVMLLG
-220 AGGTNGSYNGV
+220 AGGTNGAYNGV

-267 SLDRETLR
+267 SLDRETLG
-275 LGSFIEKNICSNASS
+275 LGSFIEKNICSSASP
-290 CFSGSQLI
+290 CFTESQLV
-298 YKQGLDRTINII
+298 YRKGLDRVINII
-310 NAVLGQFESS
+310 NASLGQFESS

-331 NLFSLKDYQSASMN
+331 NLFSLRDYQSASMN

-410 RTTIGLFF
+410 GTTIGLFF

>member
-1 MIILKLES
+1 M
-9 FFYRLS
+9 
-15 KITYRS
+15 
-21 KKAKRIF
+21 
-28 LKNHSFK
+28 KNHSFK

-41 LLASMSLCNAEE
+41 LLAGMSLCNAEE

-74 GFTQAQELKQLIRDG
+74 GFTQAQGLKQLIRDG

-104 DILGNKTKTLL
+104 DILGNKTKILL
-115 SESLKNSSQAQPSQ
+115 SESLKNSSQTQPSQ

-135 QALVNLEQSLEIL
+135 QALVNLEQSLGIL

-168 VDVGKGQIGIT
+168 VDVGKEQIGIT

-203 NNNEQ
+203 NNNKQ

-220 AGGTNGSYNGV
+220 AGGTNGAYNGV

-253 STVSELNALIKSGI
+253 STVGELNALIKSGI

-275 LGSFIEKNICSNASS
+275 LGSFIENNICSSASS
-290 CFSGSQLI
+290 CFSQNQLI
-298 YKQGLDRTINII
+298 YKKGLDRVINII
-310 NAVLGQFESS
+310 NTSLGQFESS

-410 RTTIGLFF
+410 RTAIGLFF

>member
-1 MIILKLES
+1 M
-9 FFYRLS
+9 
-15 KITYRS
+15 
-21 KKAKRIF
+21 
-28 LKNHSFK
+28 KNHSFK

-135 QALVNLEQSLEIL
+135 QALVNLEQSLGIL

-155 QQYASEGVIKPLV
+155 QQYANQGVIKPLV
-168 VDVGKGQIGIT
+168 VDVGKEQIGIT
-179 DSMLLVAQNIVLAL
+179 DSMLSVAQNIVLAL

-220 AGGTNGSYNGV
+220 AGGTNGAYNGV

-275 LGSFIEKNICSNASS
+275 LGSFIEKNICNNASS

-310 NAVLGQFESS
+310 NTSLGQFEYS

-331 NLFSLKDYQSASMN
+331 NLFSLRDYQSASMN

-357 THKKNVGLRYYGF
+357 THKKNIGLRYYGF

-429 NVTNLLSG
+429 NITNLLSG

>member
-1 MIILKLES
+1 M
-9 FFYRLS
+9 
-15 KITYRS
+15 
-21 KKAKRIF
+21 
-28 LKNHSFK
+28 KNHSFK

-104 DILGNKTKTLL
+104 DILGNKTKILL
-115 SESLKNSSQAQPSQ
+115 SESLKNNAQPSQ
-129 PNGQPN
+129 PNGQPPQQNGPSN
-135 QALVNLEQSLEIL
+135 QALVNLEQSLGIL

-155 QQYASEGVIKPLV
+155 QQYANQGVIKPLV
-168 VDVGKGQIGIT
+168 VDVGKEQIGIT

-208 LYQNIMKVMLLG
+208 LYNNIMKVMLLG
-220 AGGTNGSYNGV
+220 ASGTNGAYNGV

-267 SLDRETLR
+267 SLDRETLG
-275 LGSFIEKNICSNASS
+275 LGSFIEKNICSSASP
-290 CFSGSQLI
+290 CFTGSQLV
-298 YKQGLDRTINII
+298 YRKGLDRVINII
-310 NAVLGQFESS
+310 NASLGQFESS

-357 THKKNVGLRYYGF
+357 THKKNIGLRYYGF

>member
-1 MIILKLES
+1 M
-9 FFYRLS
+9 
-15 KITYRS
+15 
-21 KKAKRIF
+21 
-28 LKNHSFK
+28 KNHSFK

-115 SESLKNSSQAQPSQ
+115 SESLKNGSQTQPSQ

-135 QALVNLEQSLEIL
+135 QALVNLEQSLGIL
-148 GKLLDLS
+148 GKLLNLS
-155 QQYASEGVIKPLV
+155 QQYASQGVIKPLV
-168 VDVGKGQIGIT
+168 VDVGNKQIGIT

-203 NNNEQ
+203 NNNGQ
-208 LYQNIMKVMLLG
+208 LYENIMKVMLLG
-220 AGGTNGSYNGV
+220 AGGTNGAYNGV

-243 SSQTGLIGAN
+243 SSQTGLIGAD

-275 LGSFIEKNICSNASS
+275 LGSFIEKNICSSASP
-290 CFSGSQLI
+290 CFTGSQLV
-298 YKQGLDRTINII
+298 YRKGLDRVINII
-310 NAVLGQFESS
+310 NASLGQFESS

-331 NLFSLKDYQSASMN
+331 NLFSLRDYQSASMN

-357 THKKNVGLRYYGF
+357 THKKNIGLRYYGF

-457 NFAKTNFNKH
+457 NFAKTNFNRH